1 LQQQIAAAP
10 ATKLKAQTAASG
22 TSNQAPKRKQ
32 HCGTLQ
38 QHSAAKTAI
47 KLQKQHSRQAPC
59 SGTLQR
65 HQQPSLQTQT
75 NMQLF
80 LMHEVRT

>member
-32 HCGTLQ
+32 HRGTLQ

-65 HQQPSLQTQT
+65 HPAAAPTTKLANANKHATIS
-75 NMQLF
+75 
-80 LMHEVRT
+80 HA